1 MGMRSDSAGSWRPST
16 QSIIRLVGSAAG
28 FLLLVQ
34 WLTKLGW
41 QEVVEA
47 VRRIPVES
55 FLLAIAVM
63 AISRLAVAARW
74 HILMRSAG
82 TNVSYGQ
89 SLRLTFAGLFASNF
103 LPTTIG
109 GDVVRLAGG
118 IQFRLDAAICTAS
131 LIMDRLIGMFGM
143 AMALPLGLPTLLSS
157 SGQARAGDPSTH
169 ALLLVLGVTPLR
181 AIPHQLWERLRHFSR
196 RVLQA
201 FALWRG
207 NLSAML
213 GSLAFTWVHM
223 LCLFVTI
230 WLFVSGMGEELPF
243 WSIGGF
249 WSIVY
254 FVTLLPISING
265 LGVQEVAISF
275 FFSEI
280 GGISLQAGLT
290 LAILVRLL
298 FMLASLPGIFFLPSI
313 LVSVREQREGK
324 RDLEKPAIAVSS
336 EQEG

>member
-1 MGMRSDSAGSWRPST
+1 MSEDPAGAWRPST
-16 QSIIRLVGSAAG
+16 LSIIRLLGSAAG
-28 FLLLVQ
+28 FLLLIH

-41 QEVVEA
+41 QEVVTA
-47 VRRIPVES
+47 VKRIPTET

-63 AISRLAVAARW
+63 VISRLAVAARW
-74 HILMRSAG
+74 HVLMRSAG
-82 TNVSYGQ
+82 THMTYPQ

-118 IQFRLDAAICTAS
+118 IQLRLDAAICTAS
-131 LIMDRLIGMFGM
+131 LIMDRLIGMLGM
-143 AMALPLGLPTLLSS
+143 AMALPFAMPVLLSQTGQSRTGGS
-157 SGQARAGDPSTH
+157 STK
-169 ALLLVLGVTPLR
+169 ALLVAIGVTPERSLPR
-181 AIPHQLWERLRHFSR
+181 QLWEKLRQFAG
-196 RVLQA
+196 RVFGA

-207 NLSAML
+207 NLTAILS
-213 GSLAFTWVHM
+213 SLAFTWVHM
-223 LCLFVTI
+223 LSVFVSVGLFI
-230 WLFVSGMGEELPF
+230 SGMGEAMSF
-243 WSIGGF
+243 WSICGF

-254 FVTLLPISING
+254 FVTLLPVSING

-275 FFSEI
+275 FFSEV
-280 GGISLQAGLT
+280 GGLTLQTGLT

-298 FMLASLPGIFFLPSI
+298 FMLASLPGILFLPSI

-324 RDLEKPAIAVSS
+324 RDLGKTAVAISS